1 MIKELEKYQRD
12 RYKSDYFLIEN
23 KEWELIKGKYEQ
35 DVVKESLAELAATW
49 PLPYAT
55 DKYEWSDVVKDYGKL
70 KGIRWNEML
79 KEGEWFMRQATETKY
94 PLTFDGT
101 PLYFKRYNVGNLS
114 SNKHQEANRWSI
126 CSSGYPGPK
135 RTWETPAFMKSLM
148 GAAYSLK
155 LDQIG
160 KKELRL
166 MISLRKY
173 IASQHKPN
181 ITKSITEYFGSKTML
196 DFSMGWGDRLSGA
209 LSLIHI

>member
-1 MIKELEKYQRD
+1 MIKELEKYT
-12 RYKSDYFLIEN
+12 KSNNPNCDYFLIEN

-114 SNKHQEANRWSI
+114 SNKHQEAN
-126 CSSGYPGPK
+126 
-135 RTWETPAFMKSLM
+135 
-148 GAAYSLK
+148 
-155 LDQIG
+155 
-160 KKELRL
+160 
-166 MISLRKY
+166 
-173 IASQHKPN
+173 
-181 ITKSITEYFGSKTML
+181 
-196 DFSMGWGDRLSGA
+196 
-209 LSLIHI
+209 